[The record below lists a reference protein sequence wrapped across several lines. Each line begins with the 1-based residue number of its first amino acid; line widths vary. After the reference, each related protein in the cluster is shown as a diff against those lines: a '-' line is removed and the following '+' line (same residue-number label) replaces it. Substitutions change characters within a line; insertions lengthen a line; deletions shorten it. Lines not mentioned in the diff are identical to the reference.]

1 MVQNDLFETVA
12 KGEHLRIIAN
22 RYNHQQARSGEKGG
36 TVIADRKRP
45 PIVIWIIPLMIGL
58 AGFSRVA
65 QSPSFAMYRTVDI
78 VQFLGSGACFGAV
91 MVGVPLSIFR
101 RS

>member
-1 MVQNDLFETVA
+1 M
-12 KGEHLRIIAN
+12 
-22 RYNHQQARSGEKGG
+22 
-36 TVIADRKRP
+36 IADRKRP
-45 PIVIWIIPLMIGL
+45 PVVIWIIPLMIGL

-65 QSPSFAMYRTVDI
+65 QSPSFEMYRTVDI
-78 VQFLGSGACFGAV
+78 VQLLGSGACCGAV